1 MRILVATDHYPPFI
15 GGAQI
20 QSRKLAHELASRGH
34 DVAVATVWQNRT
46 PAVEEDDGVRV
57 HRLRQ
62 LRTLPA
68 LARSREQHHQP
79 PFPDPVTVGELRR
92 LIRDFRPDVVHS
104 YGWFSYSCA
113 AALLG
118 MDIPLI
124 VTARDY
130 AYGCARR
137 TLMFFGETECDGPA
151 LVKCLGCAADHYGRP
166 RGWTA
171 AVGVLSSQGLL
182 RRKVSGIHS
191 ISAYVQAIVRRDF
204 LDDRRSPAPV
214 PHEVIHD
221 MISETVGAA
230 TPAAHFAA
238 AARLEE
244 LPSQPFILFVGA
256 FRRIKGLQQLY
267 AAYALLDDPPPL
279 VLIGTMEPD
288 TPLPFPSGVT
298 VLTDVPHAAVMA
310 AWDKA
315 LFGVLPSQFPEPL
328 GTVVF
333 EAMSRG
339 KPVVATKPG
348 GQTDMVVDGETGFV
362 VDRGDVAGLARA
374 MQRLI
379 GDPDLRVRLGEAA
392 RRRSELFTA
401 DVAVP
406 RIELLYAD
414 ALARR
419 RRPRHG
425 QRRRLTRRSSLFT
438 RSRR

>member
-46 PAVEEDDGVRV
+46 PPVEEDDGVRV
-57 HRLRQ
+57 YRLRQ
-62 LRTLPA
+62 LRTLRA
-68 LARSREQHHQP
+68 LARPREQHHQP

-92 LIRDFRPDVVHS
+92 VIREFRPDVVHS
-104 YGWFSYSCA
+104 YGWFSYSCG

-118 MDIPLI
+118 TNIPLI

-137 TLMFFGETECDGPA
+137 TLMFFGHSECDGPA
-151 LVKCLGCAADHYGRP
+151 LFKCLGCAGEHYGRP

-171 AVGVLSSQGLL
+171 AVGVLSSRRLL
-182 RRKVSGIHS
+182 RRKVAGIHS
-191 ISAYVQAIVRRDF
+191 ISTYVQAIMRRDF
-204 LDDRRSPAPV
+204 LDDRRSPASV
-214 PHEVIHD
+214 LHEVIHD
-221 MISETVGAA
+221 MISETAA
-230 TPAAHFAA
+230 DRSAA
-238 AARLEE
+238 AGSAAASRLDE
-244 LPSQPFILFVGA
+244 LPSEPFILFVGA
-256 FRRIKGLQQLY
+256 FRRIKGLEQLY
-267 AAYALLDDPPPL
+267 AAYAMLDDPPPL
-279 VLIGTMEPD
+279 VLLGTVEPD
-288 TPLPFPSGVT
+288 TPLPFPPGVT
-298 VLTDVPHAAVMA
+298 VLTDVPHAAVLG

-339 KPVVATKPG
+339 KPVIATKPG
-348 GQTDMVVDGETGFV
+348 GQTDMVVDGETGFL
-362 VDRGDVAGLARA
+362 VDRGDVAGLATA
-374 MQRLI
+374 MQLLI
-379 GDPDLRVRLGEAA
+379 GDPGLRMRLGDAG
-392 RRRSELFTA
+392 RRRSDLFTA
-401 DVAVP
+401 DISIP
-406 RIELLYAD
+406 RIERLYAD

-419 RRPRHG
+419 RRTRRVH
-425 QRRRLTRRSSLFT
+425 RRRLMRRRSLFT

>member
-20 QSRKLAHELASRGH
+20 QSRKLARELASRGH
-34 DVAVATVWQNRT
+34 DVAVATVWQNQT
-46 PAVEEDDGVRV
+46 PRVEEDDGVRV
-57 HRLRQ
+57 YRLRQ

-68 LARSREQHHQP
+68 LARPREQHHQP
-79 PFPDPVTVGELRR
+79 PFPDTVTVGELRR
-92 LIRDFRPDVVHS
+92 VIRDFRPDVVHS

-113 AALLG
+113 AALVG
-118 MDIPLI
+118 TSIPLI

-137 TLMFFGETECDGPA
+137 TLMFFGHSECDGPA
-151 LVKCLGCAADHYGRP
+151 LFKCLGCAAEHYGRP

-171 AVGVLSSQGLL
+171 AVGVLSSRRLL

-191 ISAYVQAIVRRDF
+191 ISTYVQAIVRRDF
-204 LDDRRSPAPV
+204 LDDRRRPATV
-214 PHEVIHD
+214 SHEVIHD
-221 MISETVGAA
+221 MISETAGEE
-230 TPAAHFAA
+230 PAAAGSAA
-238 AARLEE
+238 ASRLEE
-244 LPSQPFILFVGA
+244 LPPEPFILFVGA
-256 FRRIKGLQQLY
+256 FRRIKGLEQLY
-267 AAYALLDDPPPL
+267 AAYAMLDDPPPL

-288 TPLPFPSGVT
+288 TPLPFPPGVT
-298 VLTDVPHAAVMA
+298 VLTDVPHAAVMD

-339 KPVVATKPG
+339 RPVIATKPG
-348 GQTDMVVDGETGFV
+348 GQTDMVVDGETGFLV
-362 VDRGDVAGLARA
+362 NRGDVAGLAAA
-374 MQRLI
+374 MQRLS
-379 GDPDLRVRLGEAA
+379 GDPELRVRLGDAA
-392 RRRSELFTA
+392 RRRSELFAA

-406 RIELLYAD
+406 RIERLYAD

-419 RRPRHG
+419 RRTGHG
-425 QRRRLTRRSSLFT
+425 HRRRLTRRSSLFT